1 MILLVIKS
9 LLYVLEEAVA
19 AAAVVHLESLDLYQ
33 TTRVPV
39 VVAAASLV
47 SLVEVEQVV
56 EVALIVEALG
66 VSAKTV
72 VF

>member
-1 MILLVIKS
+1 M
-9 LLYVLEEAVA
+9 
-19 AAAVVHLESLDLYQ
+19 AAVVHLESLDLYQ

>member
-1 MILLVIKS
+1 M
-9 LLYVLEEAVA
+9 

-39 VVAAASLV
+39 VVAASLV

>member
-1 MILLVIKS
+1 MMDS
-9 LLYVLEEAVA
+9 LDTQA
-19 AAAVVHLESLDLYQ
+19 AA
-33 TTRVPV
+33 
-39 VVAAASLV
+39 VAAASLV